1 MWYALNCRPNKEET
15 ILSQLEAQGFEV
27 FFPRR
32 LEYTKKSK
40 FIKVEP
46 LFPGYIFVKIDL
58 ETEALSTFQ
67 RMQFT
72 SGLTSFGGRPL
83 FLPDNLIHAIRNR
96 VERIN
101 VSIVRLL
108 AGINHTNETD
118 HGETQITGYE
128 ALFDKD
134 LTDKDR
140 VKVLLDVLDGSSR
153 EESPLI

>member
-1 MWYALNCRPNKEET
+1 
-15 ILSQLEAQGFEV
+15 
-27 FFPRR
+27 
-32 LEYTKKSK
+32 
-40 FIKVEP
+40 
-46 LFPGYIFVKIDL
+46 
-58 ETEALSTFQ
+58 
-67 RMQFT
+67 
-72 SGLTSFGGRPL
+72 
-83 FLPDNLIHAIRNR
+83 LIHAIRNR